1 MLSANDLRNGTIF
14 VHEKAPWVVLKYQS
28 KVKGRGR
35 GRVVVRVKNLKN
47 KSVREFTFQSSE
59 KFEEAEIERIKA
71 EFLFRT
77 REEAVFLVNKEKEF
91 LDLGILGDQVN
102 FLMKGMGVWL
112 VKFEGKL
119 VDVALPATVNL
130 RIKETDPGVRG
141 NSASS
146 ASNIYKAAV
155 LETGLSVKV
164 PLFVKQGEK
173 VVISTETGEYKGRK

>member
-14 VHEKAPWVVLKYQS
+14 VHEKTPWVVLKYQS

-35 GRVVVRVKNLKN
+35 GRAVVKVKNLKN

-59 KFEEAEIERIKA
+59 KFEGAEVERIKA

-77 REEAVFLVNKEKEF
+77 REEAVFLVNGEKEF
-91 LDLGILGDQVN
+91 LDLKILGDRVN
-102 FLMKGMGVWL
+102 FLMKGMEAWL

-119 VDVALPATVNL
+119 VDVSLPATVNL
-130 RIKETDPGVRG
+130 RIKETDPGVKG
-141 NSASS
+141 NS

-164 PLFVKQGEK
+164 PLFVNQGEK
-173 VVISTETGEYKGRK
+173 VIISTETGEYRSRAS

>member
-1 MLSANDLRNGTIF
+1 MLSANDLRNGIIF

-91 LDLGILGDQVN
+91 LDLEILGDRVS
-102 FLMKGMGVWL
+102 FLMKGMEVWL
-112 VKFEGKL
+112 VKFEGEL
-119 VDVALPATVNL
+119 VDVSLPATVDL
-130 RIKETDPGVRG
+130 RIKETDPGVKG
-141 NSASS
+141 NSAS
-146 ASNIYKAAV
+146 NMYKAAV

-164 PLFVKQGEK
+164 PLFVNQGEK
-173 VVISTETGEYKGRK
+173 VVISTETGEYRSRAS

>member
-14 VHEKAPWVVLKYQS
+14 VHEKAPWMVLKYQS

-35 GRVVVRVKNLKN
+35 GRVVVKVKNLEN

-77 REEAVFLVNKEKEF
+77 REEAVFLVNGKKEF
-91 LDLGILGDQVN
+91 LDLEILGDRVN
-102 FLMKGMGVWL
+102 FLMKAMEIWL

-119 VDVALPATVNL
+119 VDVFLPATVNL
-130 RIKETDPGVRG
+130 RIKDTDPGVKG
-141 NSASS
+141 NS

-164 PLFVKQGEK
+164 PLFVNQGEK
-173 VVISTETGEYKGRK
+173 VIVSTETGEYKGRK

>member
-59 KFEEAEIERIKA
+59 KFEEAEVERIKA

-91 LDLGILGDQVN
+91 LDLEILGDQVN
-102 FLMKGMGVWL
+102 FLMKGMVAWL

-141 NSASS
+141 NS

>member
-14 VHEKAPWVVLKYQS
+14 VHEKFPWVVSKYQS

-35 GRVVVRVKNLKN
+35 GRVVVKVKNLKN

-59 KFEEAEIERIKA
+59 KFEEAGVERIKA

-77 REEAVFLVNKEKEF
+77 REEAVFRVNGEKEF
-91 LDLGILGDQVN
+91 SDLEILGDRVN
-102 FLMKGMGVWL
+102 FLMKGMGAWL

-119 VDVALPATVNL
+119 VDVSLPAVVSL

-141 NSASS
+141 NSAS
-146 ASNIYKAAV
+146 NMYKAAV
-155 LETGLSVKV
+155 LETGLSIKV
-164 PLFVKQGEK
+164 PLFVNQGEK
-173 VVISTETGEYKGRK
+173 VIVSTETGEYRSRAS